1 MSIRIVLADDHPL
14 ILEALAG
21 LLRAEDGFEVVAAC
35 ANGAEALKAVR
46 RHRPDI
52 LILDLRMPD
61 LNGLDVLRA
70 LTGGDPDDD
79 PGDDLPTRTILLTAA
94 IEESEMLEAL
104 RLDVYGVLLKEMAS
118 ASVVQCVRVVHAGE
132 RWLEKR
138 ATTRMLEK
146 LVRREGVAREAAAL
160 LTPREHEI
168 VTLIG
173 HGLRNKEIAVRLSIR
188 EQTVKVHL
196 SHIYAKLGVDGRLA
210 LLRYAEDKGLL

>member
-1 MSIRIVLADDHPL
+1 MAIRLVLADDHPL
-14 ILEALAG
+14 ILDALAG
-21 LLRAEDGFEVVAAC
+21 LLRSENGFEVVAAC

-46 RHRPDI
+46 LHRPDI

-61 LNGLDVLRA
+61 QDGLAILRA
-70 LTGGDPDDD
+70 LAGES
-79 PGDDLPTRTILLTAA
+79 LPTRTILLTAS

-104 RLDVYGVLLKEMAS
+104 RLGVCGVLLKEMAS
-118 ASVVQCVRVVHAGE
+118 ASVAQCVRMVHAGE

-138 ATTRMLEK
+138 SAARMIEK
-146 LVRREGVAREAAAL
+146 LAKREGGAREAAAL

-168 VTLIG
+168 VILIG
-173 HGLRNKEIAVRLSIR
+173 RGLRNKEIAARLTIR

>member
-1 MSIRIVLADDHPL
+1 MAIRLVLADDHPL
-14 ILEALAG
+14 ILDALAG
-21 LLRAEDGFEVVAAC
+21 LLRSENGFEIVAAC
-35 ANGAEALKAVR
+35 ASGAEALKAVR
-46 RHRPDI
+46 QHRPDI

-61 LNGLDVLRA
+61 QNGLEVLRA
-70 LTGGDPDDD
+70 LAGEN
-79 PGDDLPTRTILLTAA
+79 LPTRVILLTAT

-104 RLDVYGVLLKEMAS
+104 RLGVCGVLLKEMAS
-118 ASVVQCVRVVHAGE
+118 ASVAQCVRMVHAGE

-138 ATTRMLEK
+138 SAARMIEK
-146 LVRREGVAREAAAL
+146 LARREGGAREAATL

-168 VTLIG
+168 VILIG
-173 HGLRNKEIAVRLSIR
+173 RGLRNKEIAARLTIR

>member
-14 ILEALAG
+14 ILDALAG
-21 LLRAEDGFEVVAAC
+21 LLRAEDGFEVAAAC
-35 ANGAEALKAVR
+35 ADGTEALKAVR

-61 LNGLDVLRA
+61 LDGLDVLRA
-70 LTGGDPDDD
+70 MA
-79 PGDDLPTRTILLTAA
+79 GDDLPTRTILLTAA
-94 IEESEMLEAL
+94 IEESEMLAAL
-104 RLDVYGVLLKEMAS
+104 RLGVCGVLLKEMAS

-138 ATTRMLEK
+138 SAARMLEK
-146 LVRREGVAREAAAL
+146 LVRRESIAREAAAL

-168 VTLIG
+168 VILIG
-173 HGLRNKEIAVRLSIR
+173 RGLRNKEIAAHLSIR

>member
-1 MSIRIVLADDHPL
+1 MAIRLVLADDHPL
-14 ILEALAG
+14 ILDALAG
-21 LLRAEDGFEVVAAC
+21 LLRGEDGFEVVAAC
-35 ANGAEALKAVR
+35 TTGAAALKAVSQ
-46 RHRPDI
+46 HRPDI

-61 LNGLDVLRA
+61 RDGLAVLRA
-70 LTGGDPDDD
+70 LADEN
-79 PGDDLPTRTILLTAA
+79 LPTRTILLTAT

-104 RLDVYGVLLKEMAS
+104 RLGVCGVLLKEMAS
-118 ASVVQCVRVVHAGE
+118 ASVAQCVRMVHAGE

-138 ATTRMLEK
+138 SAARMIEK
-146 LVRREGVAREAAAL
+146 LARREGAAREAAAL

-173 HGLRNKEIAVRLSIR
+173 RGLRNKEIAARLVIR